1 MWLFKWSKDNTVLCN
16 FMSIE
21 YTESQV
27 YKKNTLGRSYA
38 YKEKEIIATINNT
51 LTKVWSKEN

>member
-27 YKKNTLGRSYA
+27 YKKLH
-38 YKEKEIIATINNT
+38 
-51 LTKVWSKEN
+51 